1 MFLFAKV
8 PFPIMG
14 QIRDIMEKNVI
25 TIENDKTAQE
35 AAEIIAEK
43 DISFLVVI
51 NDGIPQGV
59 LSESDFV
66 RKVAAEDKKSSE
78 IKVSDI
84 MSYKFRSVD
93 PTTTIEDAVQKM
105 LNKNIRRLLV
115 TENEKLVGVIT
126 QTDLASCLRD
136 QLLVD
141 GTIKSI
147 SNDLI
152 FSAVAVTLLTSGLY
166 IRRSSQIL
174 MTSSLAVFSSFSLIE
189 NFSIVPERIFV
200 MFLFLPFKT
209 RSFSIVSPS
218 GSLIPGLFSIT
229 TFT

>member
-1 MFLFAKV
+1 MFLFQK
-8 PFPIMG
+8 FPISLMG

-51 NDGIPQGV
+51 NDGIPEGV

-66 RKVAAEDKKSSE
+66 RKIAAMDKKSSE
-78 IKVSDI
+78 VKVSDI

-115 TENEKLVGVIT
+115 TDNEKLDGVIT

-147 SNDLI
+147 SND
-152 FSAVAVTLLTSGLY
+152 
-166 IRRSSQIL
+166 
-174 MTSSLAVFSSFSLIE
+174 
-189 NFSIVPERIFV
+189 
-200 MFLFLPFKT
+200 
-209 RSFSIVSPS
+209 
-218 GSLIPGLFSIT
+218 
-229 TFT
+229 

>member
-1 MFLFAKV
+1 
-8 PFPIMG
+8 MG

-35 AAEIIAEK
+35 AAKIIAEK

-51 NDGIPQGV
+51 NDGIPEGV

-66 RKVAAEDKKSSE
+66 RKVAAEDKKSGD

-126 QTDLASCLRD
+126 QTDLASYLRD

-147 SNDLI
+147 SND
-152 FSAVAVTLLTSGLY
+152 
-166 IRRSSQIL
+166 
-174 MTSSLAVFSSFSLIE
+174 
-189 NFSIVPERIFV
+189 
-200 MFLFLPFKT
+200 
-209 RSFSIVSPS
+209 
-218 GSLIPGLFSIT
+218 
-229 TFT
+229 

>member
-1 MFLFAKV
+1 
-8 PFPIMG
+8 MG

-51 NDGIPQGV
+51 NDGIPEGV

-66 RKVAAEDKKSSE
+66 RKIAAMDKKSSE
-78 IKVSDI
+78 VKVSDI

-115 TENEKLVGVIT
+115 TDNEKLVGVIT

-147 SNDLI
+147 SND
-152 FSAVAVTLLTSGLY
+152 
-166 IRRSSQIL
+166 
-174 MTSSLAVFSSFSLIE
+174 
-189 NFSIVPERIFV
+189 
-200 MFLFLPFKT
+200 
-209 RSFSIVSPS
+209 
-218 GSLIPGLFSIT
+218 
-229 TFT
+229 